1 MSTGNEATPHYLEL
15 LNTIAL
21 GERRAGIYLKE
32 WAGKTTDPDLKSC
45 LSLVAARETS
55 HYDIFNRRIEELG
68 HSLVDQDD
76 PELAERLRVSGSD
89 MTDIEKIQWLR
100 GRPQPN
106 PNMYDRATAAIADDS
121 VDALTRSFLS
131 WFLDV
136 ESDSGG
142 LMAKVYS
149 GIEAKAG

>member
-1 MSTGNEATPHYLEL
+1 MSTAKEATPHYLEL

-21 GERRAGIYLKE
+21 GERRAGIYLRE
-32 WAGKTTDPDLKSC
+32 WAEKTADAELRSC

-55 HYDIFNRRIEELG
+55 HYEIFRRRIEELG
-68 HSLVDQDD
+68 HSLVEQDD

-89 MTDIEKIQWLR
+89 MTDIEKIRWLR
-100 GRPQPN
+100 GRPQQN
-106 PNMYDRATAAIADDS
+106 PTMYDRSRAAIADDS

-131 WFLDV
+131 WFIDV

-149 GIEAKAG
+149 GIEARAG